1 MDTMRFQD
9 RQEIQD
15 CLLRY
20 VRGVDRKNW
29 EQVRSAYHADAY
41 DDHGNYKGGIDGFI
55 DSVRNRHATIEQS
68 MHVVG
73 NMLIEFAGPDSA
85 LMEAYFICYQRLSP
99 EAGDARLA
107 YLGGAPIGSDQAVET
122 EIVGRYVDR
131 MTRKDGAWRTAP
143 WCSRYRAANPPQ
155 PAAACPTIGHYPD
168 ATATILSRRRAG
180 SLACRRNNPVRLPV
194 GANNCPSNAG
204 FPRCSDR
211 RSGAPRNLP
220 ACRIPV

>member
-1 MDTMRFQD
+1 M
-9 RQEIQD
+9 
-15 CLLRY
+15 
-20 VRGVDRKNW
+20 DRKNW

-131 MTRKDGAWRTAP
+131 MTRKDGAWRVAHRTVVFEV
-143 WCSRYRAANPPQ
+143 SRGQ
-155 PAAACPTIGHYPD
+155 PAPAGGGLSDNWA
-168 ATATILSRRRAG
+168 LSRRDGNDPIEA
-180 SLACRRNNPVRLPV
+180 ARRELGLP
-194 GANNCPSNAG
+194 PQ
-204 FPRCSDR
+204 
-211 RSGAPRNLP
+211 
-220 ACRIPV
+220 